1 MLEAILFNLL
11 NLVGLY
17 GKAILVFLSKIFG
30 QI

>member
-17 GKAILVFLSKIFG
+17 GKAILVFISKMFG
-30 QI
+30 QM

>member
-11 NLVGLY
+11 NLIGLY
-17 GKAILVFLSKIFG
+17 GRAIFELLSKVFS

>member
-17 GKAILVFLSKIFG
+17 GKAILVFLSKMFG